1 MIRREWVVAVVAAL
15 ALALALNWGA
25 LADPAHTLPQDIGDP
40 ALVSYLIA
48 WDGHALL
55 HEPANLWNINA
66 FYPARYGLAYSDS
79 LLGYAPFAF
88 VGTGPVAAVLRYN
101 LIFILAMA
109 LTLFGGYALT
119 RQLGVGRVG
128 ATLAGVAVA
137 MAPWR
142 LAQAGHLQILSEG
155 GILLALAMLA
165 RGHDIRW
172 RRRDDPAGAAS
183 TPAEARIPAAAGSTG
198 PRTYRPGWALAGWL
212 VATWQ
217 LSIGFGL
224 GLVFA
229 YVLLGWVVVGVLLWF
244 ARRAPLPPRR
254 LLLADGAGA
263 VVFAVVGALLAR
275 PYLKVLDLYP
285 NERRDAAWIALYS
298 PPVRGLFTAP
308 HESRI
313 WGGAQAST
321 LTTFPVP
328 GEMALL
334 PGFALY
340 ALALFGVF
348 VSVWSLRVR
357 LSLLAGTVV
366 SMVLVLGTNG
376 PHDGEWGYLL
386 LFHLP
391 GFSGLRTPGRL
402 MVWTTILLALLA
414 AGGVC
419 ALVERVTGL
428 SHRLGVRRAGLWAQL
443 ALLLPAAI
451 VLTEGLGTTPHAA
464 VPPAPAVLSEVQA
477 PYLVL
482 PSNFA
487 IDGLVMLWSTDRFA
501 PVVNGNSGVLP
512 TELAQTREQVRR
524 FPTPDSIAY
533 LRSLGVRTV
542 VVYPDLLPAGSIDPV
557 SLPLDGL
564 GISRTTQD
572 GLVIF
577 TLQP

>member
-1 MIRREWVVAVVAAL
+1 MIKREWTAAIIAAL
-15 ALALALNWGA
+15 VSAIILNWGA
-25 LADPAHTLPQDIGDP
+25 LADPAHTLPQDVGDP

-55 HEPANLWNINA
+55 HQPGNLWQINA
-66 FYPARYGLAYSDS
+66 FYPAGYGLAYSDS
-79 LLGYAPFAF
+79 MLGYGPLALI
-88 VGTGPVAAVLRYN
+88 GTGTTAAVLRYN
-101 LIFILAMA
+101 VIYILAMA
-109 LTLFGGYALT
+109 LTLFGGYALA

-128 ATLAGVAVA
+128 AALVGVAVA

-172 RRRDDPAGAAS
+172 RRPDLPGAAK
-183 TPAEARIPAAAGSTG
+183 
-198 PRTYRPGWALAGWL
+198 TYRPGWALAGWI

-217 LSIGFGL
+217 LTIGFGL

-229 YVLLGWVVVGVLLWF
+229 YVVLGCVVVGVVIWL
-244 ARRAPLPPRR
+244 ARRRPLAPRR
-254 LLLADGAGA
+254 LLIVDGVGA
-263 VVFAVVGALLAR
+263 VIFAAAGALLSR
-275 PYLKVLDLYP
+275 PYLKVLELYP

-298 PPVRGLFTAP
+298 PPLRGLITAP

-313 WGGAQAST
+313 WAGLQADALAQLS
-321 LTTFPVP
+321 VP

-340 ALALFGVF
+340 ALAVFGLV
-348 VSVWSLRVR
+348 VSVWSLRIR
-357 LSLLAGTVV
+357 LLLLAGTVV

-376 PHDGEWGYLL
+376 PGDGDWGYLL

-391 GFSGLRTPGRL
+391 GFSGVRTPGRL
-402 MVWTTILLALLA
+402 IVWTTLFLALLA

-419 ALVERVTGL
+419 ALAQSLGAYAKQRGL
-428 SHRLGVRRAGLWAQL
+428 PRAALWTQL
-443 ALLLPAAI
+443 VLLLPAAL
-451 VLTEGLGTTPHAA
+451 VLVEGLGTTPHTP
-464 VPPAPAVLSEVQA
+464 VPPPPAVLSRVQG

-482 PSNFA
+482 PSNYA

-512 TELAQTREQVRR
+512 TELAATRDRVKL
-524 FPTPDSIAY
+524 FPSADSVVY
-533 LRSLGVRTV
+533 LRSIGVRTV
-542 VVYPDLLPAGSIDPV
+542 VVYPSLMPRGSPDAATSPI
-557 SLPLDGL
+557 DGL
-564 GISRTTQD
+564 GITRTVD
-572 GLVIF
+572 GDAVVF
-577 TLQP
+577 TLSP